1 MDCWVDLHAQVQ
13 EQYTR
18 RVTDEGVEALVHPY
32 QRDEMASWLP
42 DAAIDAA
49 AEALTEQLDLMTED
63 HADLS
68 DLSDLSGLS
77 GLSGLSEFSG
87 LSEASLLVEGRREDE
102 DAHGPESVA
111 G

>member
-42 DAAIDAA
+42 DAALDAA
-49 AEALTEQLDLMTED
+49 AAALNEQLDLMTED

-68 DLSDLSGLS
+68 DLS